1 SVGSDIG
8 MCLRVANYSKV
19 GAATRETIGRVV
31 RDVAGELGA
40 GLMPLIVSDHG
51 AEDRHSTL
59 PLLEGYD
66 RRSSPIR
73 RFGTADQLAKQVS
86 GCRALVTST
95 YHVAVFALSQGIPV
109 VGLSTSAYYDD
120 KFHGLAEMFGTGLT
134 VVQLDDEGLD
144 TVLAQA

>member
-1 SVGSDIG
+1 
-8 MCLRVANYSKV
+8 
-19 GAATRETIGRVV
+19 
-31 RDVAGELGA
+31 
-40 GLMPLIVSDHG
+40 
-51 AEDRHSTL
+51 
-59 PLLEGYD
+59 
-66 RRSSPIR
+66 
-73 RFGTADQLAKQVS
+73 LAKQVS

-144 TVLAQA
+144 TVLAQAIRTTWAEAPQLRGPLQQKALEQIAASKAAFARIFRLVDESSRHDLAVRHRLGDVV